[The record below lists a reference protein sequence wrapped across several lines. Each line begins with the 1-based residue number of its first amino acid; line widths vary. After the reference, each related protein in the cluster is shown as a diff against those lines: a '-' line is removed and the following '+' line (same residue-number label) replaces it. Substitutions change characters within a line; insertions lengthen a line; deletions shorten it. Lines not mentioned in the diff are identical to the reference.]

1 MKFYVTIA
9 QTLEKIIEVDAKNPM
24 DARIQVENDF
34 NDGKYVLDPVDDFV
48 CTDFYVEESEEKEN
62 KLS

>member
-9 QTLEKIIEVDAKNPM
+9 ETFEKIIEVDAKDSM
-24 DARIQVENDF
+24 DARIKVENDYY
-34 NDGKYVLDPVDDFV
+34 DSKYVLDTDDFV

>member
-9 QTLEKIIEVDAKNPM
+9 ETFEKIIEVDAKDPM
-24 DARIQVENDF
+24 DARIKVENDYY
-34 NDGKYVLDPVDDFV
+34 DSKYVLDADDFV